1 MEYRVGIDLGG
12 TNVVVGVVDENKEII
27 ARAAVKT
34 RPDRMLDDVIYDIAC
49 CVKEAVKKA
58 GITLQDC
65 VSVGIGSPGY
75 CRASEGMV
83 VYANNLGWKNV
94 PLCDELRQEL
104 GVPVR
109 LSNDA
114 NCAALG

>member
-12 TNVVVGVVDENKEII
+12 TNVAVGVVDENKQII
-27 ARAAVKT
+27 ARASIKT
-34 RPDRMLDDVIYDIAC
+34 RPERMLDDVIYDIGC

-75 CRASEGMV
+75 CRADRRPSE
-83 VYANNLGWKNV
+83 V
-94 PLCDELRQEL
+94 PRQPPTIPKRPARSESS
-104 GVPVR
+104 GPGPGR
-109 LSNDA
+109 
-114 NCAALG
+114 